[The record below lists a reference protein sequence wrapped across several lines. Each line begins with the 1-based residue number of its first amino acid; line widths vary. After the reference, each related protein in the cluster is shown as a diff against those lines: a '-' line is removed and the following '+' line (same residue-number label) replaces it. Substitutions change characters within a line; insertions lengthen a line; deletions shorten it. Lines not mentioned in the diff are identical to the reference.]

1 MRILKFFFLSLLW
14 ILAATIGL
22 FFVGREILLFASV
35 NMLKN
40 DYNSINNRNYSK
52 RCIDQFNYNQ
62 DYFTQLRFTSDK
74 EYNLEVV
81 CVDFIASPI
90 VLDHQKLPPLVFKK
104 SFGSGFQID
113 ESRSPFIVE
122 LSILGRR
129 AFVYTDNA
137 DVHYTYFN
145 APDLDYDQG
154 PTSTCQGH
162 NYQCCSLDLQS
173 GLGSQISLVNDCP
186 KSCYESCLLR
196 PMFLSFKSQPVLNDE
211 NNLVELFNNET
222 LTLSYVLGNGKGDV
236 FSDQL
241 DKNSQISFLEKLQAV
256 FSKRDKSLT
265 EGQLSMPL
273 TIQIDFGDGK
283 VWTSNNFQDT
293 VDHNYACQTQT
304 CYFQVK
310 ITAQDAKGVLSVN
323 NDLSKMIVKVHR

>member
-1 MRILKFFFLSLLW
+1 MRILKFFSLSLLW
-14 ILAATIGL
+14 ILIIGVGV

-40 DYNSINNRNYSK
+40 DYGSINNKNYSK

-62 DYFTQLRFTSDK
+62 EYFTQLRFVSDK

-154 PTSTCQGH
+154 PTSTCQAH
-162 NYQCCSLDLQS
+162 TYQCCSLDLQS
-173 GLGSQISLVNDCP
+173 GLGQQISSVNDCP

-196 PMFLSFKSQPVLNDE
+196 PMFLSFKSQPVMNDE
-211 NNLVELFNNET
+211 TNLVELFNNET

-241 DKNSQISFLEKLQAV
+241 DKNSQISFLEKLQAI
-256 FSKRDKSLT
+256 FTKQDKSLT
-265 EGQLSMPL
+265 ENQLSMPL

-283 VWTSNNFQDT
+283 VWTSNDFQST
-293 VDHNYACQTQT
+293 VDHNYFCQSQT

-310 ITAQDAKGVLSVN
+310 ITAQDAKGVLSVTS
-323 NDLSKMIVKVHR
+323 DTSKMIVKVNR